1 MFGSWRRQPAVA
13 AERLGS
19 VLADVRHARVDGSRL
34 ITDVLTGGY
43 RSLSRGHG
51 IEIAE
56 VREYVEGDDPRHV
69 DWNVTARIG
78 RPFVKRYVEE
88 RERTLV
94 FVLDQGS
101 ALASSFG
108 AWSLRQV
115 AARFCALFGLLA
127 IGNHDRVGLVAG
139 AGSVAR
145 FAPPRRGVAHV
156 YTILRDVVAAAAGP
170 PAGPRPDLAALLAH
184 VAARLRRRSVVFVL
198 SDFLAPLPPREL
210 LVAGRH
216 HDLVAV
222 RLTAQELLAP
232 PPVLLRVQDPAGGP
246 VRLVD
251 FAAARVRERYLERV
265 QTQRAATAAALR
277 HAMVD
282 RIDLV
287 VPALADMAAITRP
300 VLGWFRRRELR
311 EQRR

>member
-1 MFGSWRRQPAVA
+1 MFGAWRRQPAVA
-13 AERLGS
+13 AERLGD

-51 IEIAE
+51 IEIAD
-56 VREYVEGDDPRHV
+56 VREYVEGDDPRNV

-94 FVLDQGS
+94 FVLDLAP
-101 ALASSFG
+101 ALAASCG
-108 AWSLRQV
+108 AWSLRQA
-115 AARFCALFGLLA
+115 AARFAALFGLLA

-139 AGSVAR
+139 AGGVAR
-145 FAPPRRGVAHV
+145 YAPPRRGVAHV
-156 YTILRDVVAAAAGP
+156 YTILRDLVALPAVAGP
-170 PAGPRPDLAALLAH
+170 GPRPDLAALLAH
-184 VAARLRRRSVVFVL
+184 AAARLRRRCVVFVL
-198 SDFLAPLPPREL
+198 SDFLVPLPPREL
-210 LVAGRH
+210 QVAARH

-222 RLTAQELLAP
+222 RLTARELLDP
-232 PPVLLRVQDPAGGP
+232 PRVLLRVQDPAGGP
-246 VRLVD
+246 ARLVD
-251 FAAARVRERYLERV
+251 FGAAAVREPYLERV
-265 QTQRAATAAALR
+265 RAQRAATEAALR

-287 VPALADMAAITRP
+287 LPAVADIASIARP